1 MAPTMFSRRV
11 CLALTVTL
19 SSSFLC
25 SVYGFSPS
33 LPTTSISTPRSS
45 SRLYEIIESDGRT
58 AADIDFGQGGV
69 RLAQESAIKI
79 VGSINHSPGKAS
91 PETSNLLRYTDLRK
105 IDDGQSKVASVLE
118 QSYGGS
124 ARVIATGQGVELYKD
139 PGETVIKEIF
149 FGPMEAVKDAFSTAA
164 SAMEY
169 EKLVLN
175 FLGGDDLIA
184 GEVYDAATELV
195 IMLDIATK
203 AKVEFNSLCHSS
215 IPSET
220 CTVTVVGLPS
230 AAPEAAGTGIEKAIA
245 SGEVYSRDGVWY
257 TVIEEDI
264 NTAVA

>member
-1 MAPTMFSRRV
+1 MVTAMFSRKI

-19 SSSFLC
+19 SSSFICL
-25 SVYGFSPS
+25 VDGFSPS
-33 LPTTSISTPRSS
+33 LPTTSASTPKSS
-45 SRLYEIIESDGRT
+45 SRLHDVISPDGRT

-91 PETSNLLRYTDLRK
+91 AETSNLLRYTDLRQ
-105 IDDGQSKVASVLE
+105 INDGQSKVASILE
-118 QSYGGS
+118 QAYGGS
-124 ARVIATGQGVELYKD
+124 ARIVATGQGVELYKD

-149 FGPMEAVKDAFSTAA
+149 FGPMEAVKDAFSSAA

-169 EKLVLN
+169 EKLVFN

-184 GEVYDAATELV
+184 GEVYDAAEELV

-203 AKVEFNSLCHSS
+203 AKVEFNSLCHKS

-230 AAPEAAGTGIEKAIA
+230 AGAEAAGTGIEKAVA

-257 TVIEEDI
+257 TVVEEDI
-264 NTAVA
+264 NEAVA